1 MLNRKKLSC
10 DLCVIG
16 GGIAGIG
23 AAVSAAREGQ
33 KVVLMHERPVL
44 GGNASSEI
52 RMWICGAAGENN
64 RETSINEYAH
74 PLHASRMERASH
86 QRRHGKPQ
94 AGSVQRLRELLVS

>member
-16 GGIAGIG
+16 GGIAGI
-23 AAVSAAREGQ
+23 
-33 KVVLMHERPVL
+33 
-44 GGNASSEI
+44 
-52 RMWICGAAGENN
+52 GAAGENN